1 MDTIEIASSGTETTQ
16 NYEDRNGIERVAL
29 QDLSYG
35 EFFERYMRPNRA
47 VIITSVADGWD
58 CFKRWIDRSV
68 HPHRLDVQFLR
79 GKLPNLTVPVADCG
93 KQQYNAHEKTEMK
106 LFDFLDC
113 WDGQRNAE
121 VRSRYYLKDWHL
133 RSAVPEYEFYK
144 TPPFF
149 ASDWLN
155 EYLLDRGTDDYR
167 FVYMGP
173 AGTWTAFHADV
184 FGSFSWSVNIFG
196 EKLWYLLVPGEEAK
210 LRDGLQNLPFRVT
223 EDELQN
229 AGVRY
234 CTVNQRPG
242 EAIFVPTGWYHQV
255 LNVEDAISVN
265 HNWFNACNVAAVWR
279 NLRAALQDVLREIDD
294 CRDMENFDEHS
305 QLMLKA
311 SFGMDYADFVDIL
324 CYICDKRM
332 ALLAAEGESRKGD
345 PPAEY
350 TLGRNHAAFDL
361 VTIETLLSAVL
372 ESRAFSSTPAVEE
385 SASTT
390 GVIAKSL
397 QLWCRGK

>member
-1 MDTIEIASSGTETTQ
+1 MDTIEITASGTKTTHD
-16 NYEDRNGIERVAL
+16 YEDHNGIERVAL
-29 QDLSYG
+29 KDFSYN
-35 EFFERYMRPNRA
+35 EFFQKYMRPNRP

-58 CFKRWIDRSV
+58 CFRRWIDRSV

-79 GKLPNLTVPVADCG
+79 GTIPNLTVPIADCA
-93 KQQYNAHEKTEMK
+93 KQHYNAHEKTEMK
-106 LFDFLDC
+106 LYDFLDS
-113 WDGQRNAE
+113 WTDHQDTE

-133 RSAVPEYEFYK
+133 RSAIPEYEFYK

-196 EKLWYLLVPGEEAK
+196 EKLWYLLAPGEEVK
-210 LRDGLQNLPFRVT
+210 LRDGLKSLPFRVT

-229 AGVRY
+229 AGVQY
-234 CTVNQRPG
+234 YTVKQQPG

-255 LNVEDAISVN
+255 LNIEDTISVN
-265 HNWFNACNVAAVWR
+265 HNWFNACNVTAVWS

-305 QLMLKA
+305 QLMLKV
-311 SFGMDYADFVDIL
+311 SFGMDYADFVAIL
-324 CYICDKRM
+324 RYICDKRIE
-332 ALLAAEGESRKGD
+332 LLAAGESQKGHLNT
-345 PPAEY
+345 EY

-361 VTIETLLSAVL
+361 ATIETLFSAAL
-372 ESRAFSSTPAVEE
+372 ETRAFSCTPAVEK
-385 SASTT
+385 SAVSYLKK
-390 GVIAKSL
+390 IKKSNS
-397 QLWCRGK
+397 